1 MSRVLLDI
9 QYLPSLEYFCCLNQ
23 YDEIIIEQEEYFEKQ
38 SYRNRCHI
46 LSSNKMERLIV
57 PVIGGRKK
65 IKVKDI
71 QIDYTQ
77 KWLLNHL
84 RTIRSAYGKAPF
96 FEYYFDHFELIFQKK
111 EKYLLDFN
119 MQLLQLCFKFLHID
133 KPITLSNS
141 YIKSTESDI
150 ADYRSTIHPKK
161 PYTDHHLYSPQNY
174 TQVFGLSFV
183 ENLSVID
190 LLFCEGPNSRNVIN
204 LSTKGKVNI

>member
-1 MSRVLLDI
+1 MSSVLLDI

-46 LSSNKMERLIV
+46 LSSNKVERLIV

-96 FEYYFDHFELIFQKK
+96 FEYYFDHFEFIFQKK
-111 EKYLLDFN
+111 EKFLLDLN

-133 KPITLSNS
+133 KPITLTNS
-141 YIKSTESDI
+141 YIKSTEADI
-150 ADYRSTIHPKK
+150 VDFRSAIHPKK
-161 PYTDHHLYSPQNY
+161 PHTDHNLYTPQSY